1 MIRKPLH
8 ELQERKSFYCNGST
22 LLLLLN
28 DGRIVSSEFEI
39 IQIYDINK
47 LNQLVM
53 SIPIHTIEF
62 NKMYELDDNILIS
75 FFHSNIISCWKINQ
89 TSYCLFFLKTK
100 MKSKFLYL

>member
-39 IQIYDINK
+39 IQIYDI
-47 LNQLVM
+47 
-53 SIPIHTIEF
+53 IYE
-62 NKMYELDDNILIS
+62 NKMLDNRHVL
-75 FFHSNIISCWKINQ
+75 
-89 TSYCLFFLKTK
+89 
-100 MKSKFLYL
+100 

>member
-28 DGRIVSSEFEI
+28 DGRIASSEFEI

-75 FFHSNIISCWKINQ
+75 FPILTLSVVGKSTKHLMS
-89 TSYCLFFLKTK
+89 LFFVKIK
-100 MKSKFLYL
+100 MKK